1 MKYGGCI
8 ADACF
13 RICGDVKL
21 RFSLEFLGKIGIRK
35 TISEAI
41 GYLFVIVPLRGRRIS
56 TDRRTGVAVSK
67 YRIVISGL
75 IVAVSNIDTFGLN
88 QVVACSAAGLS
99 SAAGEHFRPVFIL
112 EITHVLHGGSR
123 HIIGCVDIRKC
134 AGRAGASAKDI

>member
-8 ADACF
+8 ADACY

-56 TDRRTGVAVSK
+56 ADWRTGVAVSDRK
-67 YRIVISGL
+67 S
-75 IVAVSNIDTFGLN
+75 
-88 QVVACSAAGLS
+88 VV
-99 SAAGEHFRPVFIL
+99 
-112 EITHVLHGGSR
+112 
-123 HIIGCVDIRKC
+123 
-134 AGRAGASAKDI
+134 